1 MPQVEVRQRVREQ
14 KAAQRE
20 QLLKYRGV
28 SYLKKYINLNGVQ
41 IRTGGEGS

>member
-1 MPQVEVRQRVREQ
+1 MPQVELRQRVREQ

-28 SYLKKYINLNGVQ
+28 SYLKQYINVNGIQ
-41 IRTGGEGS
+41 IWARGKGR